1 MENNTI
7 EQKHKKL
14 VIALSVVIPLAVA
27 ALFMIK
33 IPGYDFS
40 FLPPIYSLINGS
52 VAVLLVL
59 AVIAIKNKNQ
69 KRHRLLIRL
78 AILGSILFLVGYI
91 LYHST
96 SGDTKYGDVN
106 HDGVLSDAE
115 RLNLGKSALVYYFI
129 LVTHIILSI
138 AVIPMVMLT
147 YLKGWA
153 NNLEA
158 HRKLA
163 KYTFPLWL
171 YVAVTGPIIYLMIR
185 PFYG

>member
-1 MENNTI
+1 MENNI
-7 EQKHKKL
+7 EQKYKKL
-14 VIALSVVIPLAVA
+14 VIGLSIVIPLAVA
-27 ALFMIK
+27 ALFGIK
-33 IPGYDFS
+33 IPGYDLS
-40 FLPPIYSLINGS
+40 FLPPIYSVINGC
-52 VAVLLVL
+52 VAILLVL

-69 KRHRLLIRL
+69 KRHRLLIRF
-78 AILGSILFLVGYI
+78 AILGSMLFLVGYI
-91 LYHST
+91 MYHAT
-96 SGDTKYGDVN
+96 TGDTKFGDVN
-106 HDGVLSDAE
+106 HDGILSDAE
-115 RLNLGKSALVYYFI
+115 RGDLGLSALVYYFI
-129 LVTHIILSI
+129 LATHIILSI

-153 NNLEA
+153 NNLDA